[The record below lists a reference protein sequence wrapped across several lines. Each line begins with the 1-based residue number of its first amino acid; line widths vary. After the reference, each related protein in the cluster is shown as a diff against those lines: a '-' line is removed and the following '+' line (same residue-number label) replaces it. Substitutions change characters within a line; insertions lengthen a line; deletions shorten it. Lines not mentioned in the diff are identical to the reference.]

1 MSTSTHDAA
10 LFEEGFA
17 LVRVEESDV
26 HTYGAQA
33 LFDMIQEHP
42 WVLEQELPVLIVYP
56 TSQGMQ
62 AYGHDEL
69 VEAVQQIPFED
80 ITWGH
85 EITLEWEDE
94 DEEEYDEEEEE

>member
-1 MSTSTHDAA
+1 MSTSTHDTAV
-10 LFEEGFA
+10 FEEGFA

-26 HTYGAQA
+26 HTYGTESLYA
-33 LFDMIQEHP
+33 MIQEHP

-69 VEAVQQIPFED
+69 VEVVMELSFDD
-80 ITWGH
+80 IVWGH
-85 EITLEWEDE
+85 ELTLEWEDE
-94 DEEEYDEEEEE
+94 EEEDEEDEE

>member
-1 MSTSTHDAA
+1 MSTSTHDTA

-26 HTYGAQA
+26 NTYGADTLYA
-33 LFDMIQEHP
+33 MIQEHP

-62 AYGHDEL
+62 AYGDEEL
-69 VEAVQQIPFED
+69 AETVMEMAFDD
-80 ITWGH
+80 IVWGH
-85 EITLEWEDE
+85 ELTLEWEDE
-94 DEEEYDEEEEE
+94 EE

>member
-1 MSTSTHDAA
+1 MSTSTHDTA

-26 HTYGAQA
+26 HTYGAEA
-33 LFDMIQEHP
+33 LYDMIQEHP

-62 AYGHDEL
+62 AYGDDEL
-69 VEAVQQIPFED
+69 AATVMEMAFED
-80 ITWGH
+80 IVWGH
-85 EITLEWEDE
+85 ELTLEWE
-94 DEEEYDEEEEE
+94 EEEEEEEE